1 LNFRIINASQAS
13 VRKTFQAF
21 AYLEKRNIPDTQNV
35 IFLSFCSWDSE
46 RKKVI
51 IHFSNTARR

>member
-1 LNFRIINASQAS
+1 LNFRIINVSQAS

-35 IFLSFCSWDSE
+35 IL
-46 RKKVI
+46 I
-51 IHFSNTARR
+51 ILQLR